1 MPSRQYS
8 KPTLERVEIHPLVLL
23 SVTDHYNR
31 VAKDT
36 KKRVVGCLLGQRI
49 GSNVLDVTNSFAVPF
64 DEEDKTPSTWFLD
77 FNYLEDLAYMFKRVN
92 SREKII
98 GWYSSGPKLK
108 KNDIDIHKIFYQYCD
123 EPVCCI
129 IRVQDKDNDD
139 TKADGEEEEEL
150 PTKAYCG
157 IDCVQSDGRHTKE
170 FAHIPSIITASEA
183 EQVGVEHLLR
193 EIENISLSTLTT
205 EVNHKSLS
213 LNGLSQRLLMIQKYL
228 NDIQENKLPINQD
241 ILQNLQLIFNLL
253 PNLNKKNVIKSFQI
267 KKNDLMLNIYI
278 ASLLRSILALDNL
291 LENRIE
297 NKNKEDKK
305 EIQDRKNQQKI
316 TGDEDQL
323 FNHKTTND
331 KDSGKDKKKTN
342 KK

>member
-1 MPSRQYS
+1 MSSRQYS

-49 GSNVLDVTNSFAVPF
+49 GNNVLDVTNSFAVPF

-129 IRVQDKDNDD
+129 IRVSQQNDKEN
-139 TKADGEEEEEL
+139 KVNKINKVKEEKEEEEEL

-297 NKNKEDKK
+297 NKNKV
-305 EIQDRKNQQKI
+305 
-316 TGDEDQL
+316 L
-323 FNHKTTND
+323 FPFYYCLDIHPCTHFLP
-331 KDSGKDKKKTN
+331 
-342 KK
+342 

>member
-1 MPSRQYS
+1 MSRQYS

-49 GSNVLDVTNSFAVPF
+49 GKRLDVTNSFAVPF
-64 DEEDKTPSTWFLD
+64 DEEDKSSSTWFLD

-92 SREKII
+92 SRERIV

-108 KNDIDIHKIFYQYCD
+108 KNDTDIHSLFYQYHT

-129 IRVQDKDNDD
+129 IKVS
-139 TKADGEEEEEL
+139 EESSDL

-157 IDCVQSDGRHTKE
+157 VDVVQSDGRHEKE
-170 FAHIPSIITASEA
+170 FAHVASAIVASEA
-183 EQVGVEHLLR
+183 EEVGVEHLLR
-193 EIENISLSTLTT
+193 EVENISLSTLTT
-205 EVNHKSLS
+205 EVERKHRSLD
-213 LNGLSQRLLMIQKYL
+213 GLTARLASIRDYL
-228 NDIQENKLPINQD
+228 EAVLAEKLPINQD
-241 ILQNLQLIFNLL
+241 ILRNLQLIFNLL
-253 PNLNKKNVIKSFQI
+253 PNLSKAQLIKAFQT

-278 ASLLRSILALDNL
+278 ASLLRSILALDGL
-291 LENRIE
+291 LQNRIE
-297 NKNKEDKK
+297 NKEREDAKET
-305 EIQDRKNQQKI
+305 EDRKKRQML
-316 TGDEDQL
+316 GDE
-323 FNHKTTND
+323 KE
-331 KDSGKDKKKTN
+331 KDKKDEEKEEKGKGKGKEAKA

>member
-1 MPSRQYS
+1 MSRQYS

-49 GSNVLDVTNSFAVPF
+49 GRRLDVTNSFAVPF
-64 DEEDKTPSTWFLD
+64 DEEERAPSTWFLD

-92 SREKII
+92 SREKIV

-108 KNDIDIHKIFYQYCD
+108 KNDIDIHKLFYEYNE
-123 EPVCCI
+123 EPICCI
-129 IRVQDKDNDD
+129 IRVS
-139 TKADGEEEEEL
+139 EETQSL

-157 IDCVQSDGRHTKE
+157 VDVVQSDGRHSKE

-183 EQVGVEHLLR
+183 EAVGVEHLLR
-193 EIENISLSTLTT
+193 EVENISLSTLTT
-205 EVNHKSLS
+205 EVNHKLSS
-213 LNGLSQRLLMIQKYL
+213 LNGLTERLIMIRQYL
-228 NDIQENKLPINQD
+228 QDVVKGNLPINQD

-253 PNLNKKNVIKSFQI
+253 PNLNKENVIQSFQT
-267 KKNDLMLNIYI
+267 KKNDLMLNIYV
-278 ASLLRSILALDNL
+278 ASLLRAILSLDSL
-291 LENRIE
+291 LANRME
-297 NKNKEDKK
+297 NKNRENKK
-305 EIQDRKNQQKI
+305 EADNRKKQEKE
-316 TGDEDQL
+316 TGDEKKL
-323 FNHKTTND
+323 FEQED
-331 KDSGKDKKKTN
+331 EKKEEKKN